1 MAADVTI
8 VADFLSGFF
17 MLSEMFQR
25 SAMLLFIV
33 TFLTAC
39 DPDQASSGVDV
50 PGPTAAGAEEDGVAL
65 SSVVS
70 EVQAGPQALEDAED
84 PTDAEVAFSADP
96 DTIEQDA
103 LLTDVTVTVTPMT
116 VTPMIGAPDKS
127 QTADGVDEG
136 EADADQEDIDAYQ
149 PLEDVRLLQDSATVQ
164 RKTLDL
170 TLPNMNWDAD
180 DNTGDFNRQRM
191 PDVFRYQKT
200 ESGMNLSGKLH
211 WDEDEEATHMSLEE
225 SIKGAEV
232 ELQFRLP

>member
-8 VADFLSGFF
+8 AADFLSGFF

-25 SAMLLFIV
+25 SALLLFIV

-50 PGPTAAGAEEDGVAL
+50 PGPTAAGPEEDATVL

-70 EVQAGPQALEDAED
+70 EVQAGPEALEGAEY
-84 PTDAEVAFSADP
+84 PTEAQGVALSADT
-96 DTIEQDA
+96 DTIQQDT
-103 LLTDVTVTVTPMT
+103 LLT
-116 VTPMIGAPDKS
+116 
-127 QTADGVDEG
+127 G
-136 EADADQEDIDAYQ
+136 EADKPLTGAGEEQAEADQEDIDAYQ
-149 PLEDVRLLQDSATVQ
+149 PLEDVRLLQHSATVQ

-180 DNTGDFNRQRM
+180 DNTRDFNNQRM